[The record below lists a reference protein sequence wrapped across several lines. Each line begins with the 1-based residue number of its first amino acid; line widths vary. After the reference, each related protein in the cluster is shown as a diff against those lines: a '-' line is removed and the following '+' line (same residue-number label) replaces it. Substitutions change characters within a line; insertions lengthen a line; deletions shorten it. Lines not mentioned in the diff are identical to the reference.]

1 MADSVTSGTRKEFTI
16 VVDNTNNRVD
26 IQAIQQGVGFRP
38 IALNPG
44 GGNVLIGTTTN
55 SSYKLDVAGNIR
67 TTTSSLLAGIVAQ
80 RNDTSE
86 NVIQITQA
94 TGAAAAHLYSRGDGY
109 LGWIAVRDTGGTRR
123 FAFESNP
130 GIDSGSHFNL
140 VMYDSAGTNS
150 LTNWTATRTLF
161 TVAQTFRTNT
171 DTYLSATSGRVGIG
185 ISPAGAKLTVLAADE
200 TSDGAIAIQTP
211 GATYLKLG
219 GNSTYSW
226 IQTFN
231 SKPLYINALGNNVVF
246 SGAGNVLIG
255 TTTSS
260 SYKLDVTGA
269 VRVSGTLFNPGNSNW
284 TNGAL
289 RVEGSYGGGISM
301 VDNTYAW
308 AMWAEDGGATFKL
321 GNGLIAGTPTTH
333 LVLKSTGNLL
343 LGTTIDSGH
352 RLNVSGGVNA
362 TSYNINGTVGY
373 SGMLVIPTNPPGQ
386 QNIDIQGGI
395 IINIF

>member
-1 MADSVTSGTRKEFTI
+1 
-16 VVDNTNNRVD
+16 
-26 IQAIQQGVGFRP
+26 
-38 IALNPG
+38 
-44 GGNVLIGTTTN
+44 
-55 SSYKLDVAGNIR
+55 
-67 TTTSSLLAGIVAQ
+67 LLAGIVAQ

-94 TGAAAAHLYSRGDGY
+94 TGAAAAHLYSRGNGY

-140 VMYDSAGTNS
+140 VVYDSAGTNG

-185 ISPAGAKLTVLAADE
+185 ISPAGAKLTVLSADE

-231 SKPLYINALGNNVVF
+231 SKPLYINALGNNVIF
-246 SGAGNVLIG
+246 SGPGNVGIG
-255 TTTSS
+255 TTNPIAPLQVVGTNIAFRATLANGDGSVFSNDATTSFFQALTAGNAARDFNISGKEVIFRSGTVYSESMRIFS
-260 SYKLDVTGA
+260 SRNVAIGTNVDNGFKLDVNGS
-269 VRVSGTLFNPGNSNW
+269 VNS
-284 TNGAL
+284 T
-289 RVEGSYGGGISM
+289 E
-301 VDNTYAW
+301 
-308 AMWAEDGGATFKL
+308 
-321 GNGLIAGTPTTH
+321 
-333 LVLKSTGNLL
+333 
-343 LGTTIDSGH
+343 
-352 RLNVSGGVNA
+352 
-362 TSYNINGTVGY
+362 YNINGIVGY
-373 SGMLVIPTNPPGQ
+373 SGIMTIPTNPPGQ

-395 IINIF
+395 IVNIF